1 MNSNEITPKISP
13 RLKRIRYMSQL
24 LKGLIIFY
32 LVMPGLFYT
41 LGIPHLTLTS
51 QGKERLYQA
60 LTISLALLAAIAVYR
75 LLSLYEKGVIFAEA
89 NTLGIRQLGYLA
101 VACALLKA
109 CAPAFLPNEGIFYVP
124 TVLLN
129 VLLSPWFFAGLFAVV
144 ITWIMDEGRR
154 IEEEQRLTV

>member
-32 LVMPGLFYT
+32 LIMPGLFYA
-41 LGIPHLTLTS
+41 LGVPHLTPVL
-51 QGKERLYQA
+51 QGKESLYQA
-60 LTISLALLAAIAVYR
+60 LSISLALLAAMSVYR
-75 LLSLYEKGVIFAEA
+75 LLGLYEKGVIFAAA
-89 NTLGIRQLGYLA
+89 NTLGIRHLGYLA
-101 VACALLKA
+101 VAWALLKG
-109 CAPAFLPNEGIFYVP
+109 CAPAFLPNEGIFYIP
-124 TVLLN
+124 TALLN
-129 VLLSPWFFAGLFAVV
+129 VLLSPWFFAGLFAIV